1 MNGAIRAGSAARRQY
16 RVEIMETPM
25 LARRFT
31 IVCLL
36 VTLFG
41 MMFATLVA
49 EFSRPARSWDADPVI
64 SCAVERGSF
73 CASAQ

>member
-1 MNGAIRAGSAARRQY
+1 
-16 RVEIMETPM
+16 M

-41 MMFATLVA
+41 MAFAILVA
-49 EFSRPARSWDADPVI
+49 DAGRMKRHQTAGAA
-64 SCAVERGSF
+64 SCFLDSGIVCRTW
-73 CASAQ
+73 

>member
-1 MNGAIRAGSAARRQY
+1 
-16 RVEIMETPM
+16 M

-41 MMFATLVA
+41 MAFAILVA
-49 EFSRPARSWDADPVI
+49 DASRSGRHYQTAGAGSCLLAR
-64 SCAVERGSF
+64 ELF
-73 CASAQ
+73 CR